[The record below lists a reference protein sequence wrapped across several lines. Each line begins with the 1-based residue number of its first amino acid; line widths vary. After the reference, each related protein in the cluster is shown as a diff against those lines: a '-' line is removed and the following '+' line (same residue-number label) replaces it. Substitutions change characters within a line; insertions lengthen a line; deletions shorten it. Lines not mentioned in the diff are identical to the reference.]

1 MPRTGYTSAMRSP
14 FSPPRWRALVF
25 GSLVVLLHWL
35 VLGWLSA
42 GTQGLALPMRD
53 GEALV
58 SVAELL
64 PAQPSPAAA
73 PEPVPPPQPKLAQP
87 PLPDFQPL
95 PSDMVVQD
103 AIAPPAAP
111 PGPPAPPPDAP
122 HAPDAPQAVAAAAP
136 AEPAQAAP
144 APAAPA
150 IRRYKVD
157 LPPPADITY
166 EVARRD
172 ADGTMWS
179 GEAKL
184 AWKLGEEGYRMRFEA
199 GIKIVFARVNLVV
212 LTSEGHVGNTGFAP
226 VTMTEKRRG
235 RSQTATH
242 FDWPGNRVTF
252 SASEAKYDL
261 QPGAQDKATVPL
273 QLAAIAR
280 GDAAQL
286 SGDIDMFVGE
296 DRNGSVYTFN
306 VVGPEQID
314 TPLGPL
320 QAVRITR
327 PPKQGSYKSR
337 LEIWLSPAHGW
348 MPVKIQSS
356 EANGAVTIQT
366 VKHIEMNRTGST

>member
-1 MPRTGYTSAMRSP
+1 MRSIFTP
-14 FSPPRWRALVF
+14 QRRRVLVF
-25 GSLVVLLHWL
+25 GTLVVLLHWL
-35 VLGWLSA
+35 ALGWLTA
-42 GTQGLALPMRD
+42 GTQGLSLPMRD

-64 PAQPSPAAA
+64 PMPATPAPA
-73 PEPVPPPQPKLAQP
+73 PESVPPPQPKMVQP
-87 PLPDFQPL
+87 PLPEFEPL
-95 PSDMVVQD
+95 PSNMVVQE
-103 AIAPPAAP
+103 AIAPPAGP
-111 PGPPAPPPDAP
+111 PGPPAPPPQEAP
-122 HAPDAPQAVAAAAP
+122 APDAPPAVAAAPALLPTEAP
-136 AEPAQAAP
+136 
-144 APAAPA
+144 PAAPVVPS

-157 LPPPADITY
+157 VPPPADILY
-166 EVARRD
+166 AVARRD
-172 ADGTMWS
+172 ADGTEWS

-184 AWKLGEEGYRMRFEA
+184 AWKLAENGYRMRFEA

-235 RSQTATH
+235 RAQTATH

-252 SASEAKYDL
+252 SASDAKYDL
-261 QPGAQDKATVPL
+261 LPGAQDKATVPL

-280 GDAAQL
+280 GDAGQL

-296 DRNGSVYTFN
+296 ERYGAVYTFN
-306 VVGPEQID
+306 VVGPEEID
-314 TPLGPL
+314 TPIGRL
-320 QAVRITR
+320 QAVRIAR

-337 LEIWLSPAHGW
+337 LDIWLSPAHGW
-348 MPVKIQSS
+348 IPVKIQSS